1 MRKQDL
7 GKKIKAAKRA
17 RFFSSIWS
25 NALIVLLVIL
35 WMIPIVWVIANSFR
49 LERGLLSST
58 FFPTSFTLNN
68 YIELFTST
76 RYKYTTWV
84 WNTLQIAVLNTVLS
98 TFFTLLTAYSLS
110 RFRFKSRK
118 PLMNIS
124 LILGMFPGFMA
135 MIAIYLILNLLGL
148 IGNKWALLLVYVAGS
163 GLGFFVSK
171 GYFDT
176 IPADLDEAALLDGA
190 NQFQVFFK
198 IFLPMAKPII
208 IYTALMAFMAPWS
221 DYILAGLIL
230 RDPSQM
236 TVAVG
241 LYNMT
246 ATSSDMLQNFT
257 IFAAGS
263 IFIAIPIVILYI
275 ALQRFMI
282 EGISSGAVKG

>member
-1 MRKQDL
+1 MSKGIDS
-7 GKKIKAAKRA
+7 KIRHSRLN
-17 RFFSSIWS
+17 RFFESVWS
-25 NALIVLLVIL
+25 NALIVLLIVI
-35 WMIPIVWVIANSFR
+35 WMIPIVWVLANSFR
-49 LERGLLSST
+49 QEPGLLSAT
-58 FFPTSFTLNN
+58 FFPTNFTINN
-68 YIELFTST
+68 FVNLFNSP
-76 RYKYTTWV
+76 RYKYLSWV
-84 WNTLQIAVLNTVLS
+84 WNTLQIAVLNMIFS
-98 TFFTLLTAYSLS
+98 TFFTLITAYSLS
-110 RFRFKSRK
+110 RFRFKARK

-135 MIAIYLILNLLGL
+135 MVAIYLILNLLGL

-176 IPADLDEAALLDGA
+176 IPTDLDEAAMLDGA

-208 IYTALMAFMAPWS
+208 IYTALMAFMGPWS

-230 RDPSQM
+230 RDPSDT

-246 ATSSDMLQNFT
+246 VTPSDMLQNFT

-275 ALQRFMI
+275 ALQRFMV